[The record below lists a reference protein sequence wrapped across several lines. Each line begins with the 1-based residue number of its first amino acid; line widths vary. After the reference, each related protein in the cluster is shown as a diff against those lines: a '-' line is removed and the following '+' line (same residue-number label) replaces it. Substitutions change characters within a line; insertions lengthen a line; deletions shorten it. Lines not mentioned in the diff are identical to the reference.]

1 MKDKKAV
8 NKVTTP
14 EDLNKSLKSTH
25 PITWVVLT
33 SVLLCLVAFF
43 VWSILAEIEYIIKG
57 TATLVGGEA
66 TLNIEEKNLS
76 KLKVGQKVVISSKE
90 GKIEEINEDGYPII
104 SNFELNDGDYEYYI
118 VIKTIKPIDYFKQ
131 S

>member
-1 MKDKKAV
+1 MKDKKVV

-43 VWSILAEIEYIIKG
+43 VWSILAEIEYKIKG

-90 GKIEEINEDGYPII
+90 GKIEEIKEDGYPIV